1 MSKPDSDVHG
11 AMEVMNEQGT
21 CTVEKESNELLK
33 GIRFWTIEV
42 SIRSSRG
49 IKGCGDIVHQKYVSC
64 KIKLDLLIKFNQV

>member
-1 MSKPDSDVHG
+1 M
-11 AMEVMNEQGT
+11 
-21 CTVEKESNELLK
+21 EKESNELLK